1 MSDSPSGSSPVA
13 ARAMSGRSKAIST
26 LVLLVLLCFVPLFV
40 KQNYV
45 LHVLIISGVNI
56 VLASSLRFIFLSGQ
70 LSLAH
75 GAMVSLGAYFSSLTV
90 MNLGFSFWYA
100 LPLAGFFAMLIS
112 VATGF
117 LFTRL
122 KGFYFAMVTMFLT
135 MVVQLVAEQWRSLT
149 HGVGGLT
156 KIPRPG
162 AVGLWDFTSKAD
174 YYYLIILIGVASL
187 LILYSLEKS
196 RFGLTLA
203 SLRESEGLASS
214 VGVNVRFYKVLA
226 FALGGFFAGVMGS
239 FYAHYYT
246 ALSPSSFTF
255 MLSINILIYMVVG
268 GRFRFIGPIIGA
280 FVLTVVPELGR
291 GLREY
296 QPFIFAAVLLVV
308 ITFMPMG
315 LVDLPARLRALFR
328 RTPGGQA
335 PADQAKAALERGAPR
350 A

>member
-1 MSDSPSGSSPVA
+1 MSNSAPATPSTQSRGVS
-13 ARAMSGRSKAIST
+13 ARYKAIST
-26 LVLLVLLCFVPLFV
+26 LVTLVVLCLVPLV
-40 KQNYV
+40 IKQNYV
-45 LHVLIISGVNI
+45 IHVLIISGVNI

-70 LSLAH
+70 LSLGH

-162 AVGLWDFTSKAD
+162 AIGFWDFTSKAD

-187 LILYSLEKS
+187 LIMYSLEKS

-226 FALGGFFAGVMGS
+226 FGLGGFFAGVMGS

-255 MLSINILIYMVVG
+255 MLSINVLIYMVVG
-268 GRFRFIGPIIGA
+268 GRFKFIGPI
-280 FVLTVVPELGR
+280 
-291 GLREY
+291 
-296 QPFIFAAVLLVV
+296 
-308 ITFMPMG
+308 
-315 LVDLPARLRALFR
+315 
-328 RTPGGQA
+328 
-335 PADQAKAALERGAPR
+335 PR
-350 A
+350 AYGSD